1 MKKLFCLSTIF
12 PVLMFAGLIDV
23 IADSLS
29 IHLSIRSILFS
40 IMSGVSFSFCLGLY
54 RFLEMVTG
62 NRPNTKGE

>member
-12 PVLMFAGLIDV
+12 SVLMFTGLLDV
-23 IADSLS
+23 IAYSLS

-54 RFLEMVTG
+54 EFLEFIARNG
-62 NRPNTKGE
+62 RDNKGG